1 MTDFSENA
9 QYPLFRAPYSW
20 RAKIGVIHPGGGE
33 NHIMDF
39 FKVAPPGVAIS
50 SAGVPFHKDESVES
64 MLHLDEHVVEMASKV
79 LARSNAVPP
88 DVIAW
93 ICTAGSFLRGKGH
106 DENLIKQ
113 MQDATH
119 IPCTTTST
127 AILAALKELK
137 AKNVILLTP
146 YPRAANEIEKKFIED
161 NGYKVIKADGLDLV
175 EINVL
180 ANIHH
185 GVWYQMAK
193 KADMPEA
200 DCVFISCT
208 GVNCMDVI
216 EPLEHDLRKP
226 VITSNQVSYWHAFKL
241 AGIREPIQGYGTLF
255 NRPR

>member
-9 QYPLFRAPYSW
+9 QYPLFRAPYAW

-33 NHIMDF
+33 NHITDF
-39 FKVAPPGVAIS
+39 YKIAPQGVCIS
-50 SAGVPFHKDESVES
+50 STGVPFHKDESVES
-64 MLHLDEHVVEMASKV
+64 MLHLDEHVVEAASQV

-93 ICTAGSFLRGKGH
+93 VCTAGSFLRGKGH
-106 DENLIKQ
+106 DEKLVKE
-113 MQDATH
+113 MESATH

-127 AILAALKELK
+127 AILAALKELGVK
-137 AKNVILLTP
+137 KVCLLTP

-161 NGYKVIKADGLDLV
+161 NGFKVVKSDGLDLV

-180 ANIHH
+180 ANIHP
-185 GVWYQMAK
+185 GVWYHMVK
-193 KADMPEA
+193 KADIPES

-216 EPLEHDLRKP
+216 DPLEYDLGKP
-226 VITSNQVSYWHAFKL
+226 IITSNQVSFWHAFKL
-241 AGIREPIQGYGTLF
+241 AKIKEPIKGYGTLF